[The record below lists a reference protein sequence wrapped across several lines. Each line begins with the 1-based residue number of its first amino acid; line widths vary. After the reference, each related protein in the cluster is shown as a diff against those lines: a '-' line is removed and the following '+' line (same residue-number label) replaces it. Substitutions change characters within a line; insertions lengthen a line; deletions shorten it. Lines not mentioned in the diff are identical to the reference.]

1 MASRSDLTFVI
12 ADDHKMLRDA
22 VKAILL
28 DGGHKVI
35 GEASDGNEAVRLCH
49 ELGPDVVLLDISMPR
64 LNGIDASRKIAKD
77 CPDIRIIIL
86 SMHAENH
93 YIRESL
99 QVGAVGFVTKTKSA
113 SFLLEAIEAVWRGE
127 ICVRA
132 NAGLPFVGQTQA

>member
-1 MASRSDLTFVI
+1 MASRSALTLVI

-28 DGGHKVI
+28 EGGHQVI
-35 GEASDGNEAVRLCH
+35 GEASDGDEAVRLCH
-49 ELGPDVVLLDISMPR
+49 ELEPDVLLLDLSMPS

-77 CPDIRIIIL
+77 CPGIRIIIL
-86 SMHAENH
+86 SMHAEEH

-99 QVGAVGFVTKTKSA
+99 QVGALGYVTKSNSA
-113 SFLLEAIEAVWRGE
+113 SFLLEAIEAVRRGE

-132 NAGLPFVGQTQA
+132 NAGLPLVGQTQA